1 VVEVVEGE
9 VGSGLGGV
17 VDVRHKKS
25 FLALLALAVGRNPN
39 FDFLRD
45 LFFVSLI
52 DYTQIIPQ
60 RVSNRADTP
69 EKIFSFFKK
78 FFEKMMGRCWW
89 DDLT

>member
-1 VVEVVEGE
+1 MVVGE
-9 VGSGLGGV
+9 VGSGSGLGGSI
-17 VDVRHKKS
+17 DVRHFDILS
-25 FLALLALAVGRNPN
+25 GSLAVAVGRNPN

-52 DYTQIIPQ
+52 YYTHIIPQ

-89 DDLT
+89 DDRT